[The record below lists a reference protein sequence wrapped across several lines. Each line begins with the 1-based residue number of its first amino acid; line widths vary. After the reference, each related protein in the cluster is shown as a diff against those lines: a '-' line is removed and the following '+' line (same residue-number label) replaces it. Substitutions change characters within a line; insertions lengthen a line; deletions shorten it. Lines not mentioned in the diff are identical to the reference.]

1 MSAISRFPI
10 WISILCLI
18 FTGCRAL
25 LIEDRPADLRPVT
38 VSYLEG
44 DLVTTYQAPLYLTIR
59 AAAEALSAHKE
70 PEIEVLEVK
79 TEEGTG
85 KIDAKITRNGIPV
98 TLWLESTEGA
108 ATRVRI
114 RVGIGDRITSMSI
127 QEAIGDR
134 LPTLPHS

>member
-1 MSAISRFPI
+1 MRAISLYI
-10 WISILCLI
+10 LWICILCLI
-18 FTGCRAL
+18 FAGCRGL
-25 LIEDRPADLRPVT
+25 LMEDRPADMRPVT

-44 DLVTTYQAPLYLTIR
+44 DLVTTYQAPLNLTIR

-79 TEEGTG
+79 TGEGTG
-85 KIDAKITRNGIPV
+85 KIDARTTRNGIPV
-98 TLWLESTEGA
+98 TIWLESSDAA

-114 RVGIGDRITSMSI
+114 RVGIGDRTTSMSI

-134 LPTLPHS
+134 LPTLQDP